1 MVTTPTVETAA
12 AETTKRSGRRRKSPW
27 TIVVVGVLVA
37 GAALM
42 LAPFL
47 LVAINAFKTPIEYA
61 NDGPLSIPNSF
72 YLDGIVD
79 FWNRVEF
86 GRKLLNSAII
96 SLTVS
101 IGAIALSLLNAF
113 ALGVGRVRG
122 RTWLLVLF
130 LAANMIPHEAL
141 VYPLFYLSR
150 TLGIYDTLFS
160 VIVIFIVIQSA
171 FGTYLLSS
179 VFSNFP
185 SAVLEAAEVDGASK
199 WQLLWRVVAPVSMPT
214 LTVLFVFFFIWTWN
228 EFFLPLIFLIS
239 NENQTVPVALGVL
252 QGQRLMDATTSSASG
267 LLGILPAVLFFL
279 VFQRTL
285 TRGIALGAV
294 K

>member
-1 MVTTPTVETAA
+1 MVSTPTVETST
-12 AETTKRSGRRRKSPW
+12 AETPRRSGRERKSVG
-27 TIVVVGVLVA
+27 TVVVVGVLVA

-61 NDGPLSIPNSF
+61 NDGPLSIPNSI
-72 YLDGIVD
+72 YLDGIID

-86 GRKLLNSAII
+86 GRKLINSAII

-101 IGAIALSLLNAF
+101 VGAVALSLLNAF